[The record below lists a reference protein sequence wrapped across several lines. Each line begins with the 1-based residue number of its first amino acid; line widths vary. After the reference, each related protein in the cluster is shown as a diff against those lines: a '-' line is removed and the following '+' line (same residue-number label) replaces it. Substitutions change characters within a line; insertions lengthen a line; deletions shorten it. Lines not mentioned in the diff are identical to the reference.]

1 MIDQTKYVT
10 EEEAV
15 YNLALGIVKKT
26 VEDYAKELG
35 RIREDYRACP
45 PMALALEKWFFTEWG
60 QLLCFGHGEAIVR
73 EERRKAFGD
82 ANMTI
87 EQWRRGHGYA

>member
-1 MIDQTKYVT
+1 MIDTTKCIT

-15 YNLALGIVKKT
+15 YALALGIVKKA

-35 RIREDYRACP
+35 RIREDYRARP
-45 PMALALEKWFFTEWG
+45 QMAKALEKWFFTEWG

-82 ANMTI
+82 PNMTI
-87 EQWRRGHGYA
+87 DRWLRGHGRA

>member
-1 MIDQTKYVT
+1 MIDATKCVT
-10 EEEAV
+10 EEEAI
-15 YNLALGIVKKT
+15 YNLALGIVKKA
-26 VEDYAKELG
+26 VEDYAKELS
-35 RIREDYRACP
+35 RIREDYRPCP
-45 PMALALEKWFFTEWG
+45 PIAKALEKWFFTEWG

-87 EQWRRGHGYA
+87 EKWLLGHGNA